1 MLSSLTIIVATDKKN
16 GIGIKNTLPW
26 HLPED
31 LAHFKRTTSGHAI
44 IMGRKTFESIGRA
57 LPNRR
62 NIVITRNPEWQHAG
76 VESVSSL
83 AAAQALVAQEHA
95 YIIGGAEI
103 YQQALGLADH
113 LIITEIE
120 QEFACDAFFPEIAAQ
135 LWQEVKR
142 EPQHSETNQFDY
154 AFVTYKRR

>member
-1 MLSSLTIIVATDKKN
+1 MWNLPIDMKFF
-16 GIGIKNTLPW
+16 KNTTWGFPV
-26 HLPED
+26 
-31 LAHFKRTTSGHAI
+31 

-62 NIVITRNPEWQHAG
+62 NIVISRNPEWQHAG

-83 AAAQALVAQEHA
+83 AAAQALVVQEHA

-103 YQQALGLADH
+103 YQQALGLADQ

-120 QEFACDAFFPEIAAQ
+120 QEFACDAFFPEIAPQ
-135 LWQEVKR
+135 VWQEVKR
-142 EPQHSETNQFDY
+142 EPQHSETNQFNY